1 MKRNVNMRG
10 IVAMSFA
17 MALFVVNDA
26 FVKLATVAWS
36 VPQIM
41 VVRGLCATLIAL
53 GMVFLQGEQRN
64 LIGLKRPLV
73 LLRCATEGFVAVTF
87 ISALA
92 VLPIADVTAI
102 LLLSPLLITVAGALL
117 FKEDVRWRR
126 WIAVLVGFA
135 GMLLVVQPG
144 GADFGPAT
152 LLAFLSTLG
161 VAARDLFTRR
171 LPTNIPSTVVACGTT
186 IATTLTGALLTIF
199 WPWVGFDWQTM
210 IYILGAAVTVAL
222 GNYAIIVAFR
232 DGEVSVISPFRY
244 TVILWAVMA
253 GYLIFDDMPK
263 PVAWLGIA
271 LIVGSGVYT
280 LFREKAARNRIVS

>member
-10 IVAMSFA
+10 ILAMSLA
-17 MALFVVNDA
+17 MALFVINDT
-26 FVKLATVAWS
+26 FVKLATVAWPVS
-36 VPQIM
+36 QIM
-41 VVRGLCATLIAL
+41 VMRGLCATLIAL
-53 GMVFLQGEQRN
+53 GMVFLQREQKN
-64 LIGLKRPLV
+64 LIELRQPLV
-73 LLRCATEGFVAVTF
+73 LLRCGTEGFVAVTF

-102 LLLSPLLITVAGALL
+102 LLLSPLLITMAGAIL

-126 WIAVLVGFA
+126 WIAVMVGFA
-135 GMLLVVQPG
+135 GMLLVIQPG
-144 GADFGPAT
+144 GSSYGLAT

-171 LPTNIPSTVVACGTT
+171 LPTSIPSSVVACGTT
-186 IATTLTGALLTIF
+186 IATTLTGALLSVF
-199 WPWVGFDWQTM
+199 WPWAGFDWHTM
-210 IYILGAAVTVAL
+210 AYILGAAVTVAL

-244 TVILWAVMA
+244 TVILWAVIA
-253 GYLIFDDMPK
+253 GYFIFDDVPQ

-271 LIVGSGVYT
+271 LIVGSGIYT
-280 LFREKAARNRIVS
+280 LYRERVTQIRRAA

>member
-1 MKRNVNMRG
+1 MKLSVNTRG
-10 IVAMSFA
+10 IVAMSLA

-26 FVKLATVAWS
+26 FVKLATISWP

-41 VVRGLCATLIAL
+41 VLRGVCASLIAL
-53 GMVFLQGEQRN
+53 GMVFMLREQHQLGKLR
-64 LIGLKRPLV
+64 RPLV
-73 LLRCATEGFVAVTF
+73 LLRCTTEGFVAVTF

-102 LLLSPLLITVAGALL
+102 LLLSPLLITVAGAFF

-126 WIAVLVGFA
+126 WIAVMIGFA

-144 GADFGPAT
+144 GSSFGQAT

-161 VAARDLFTRR
+161 VAARDILTRR
-171 LPTNIPSTVVACGTT
+171 LPMDIPSSAVAFGTT
-186 IATTLTGALLTIF
+186 IATTLTGLLLSIF
-199 WPWVGFDWQTM
+199 RPWAAFDWQTM
-210 IYILGAAVTVAL
+210 VYILGAAVTVAL

-232 DGEVSVISPFRY
+232 DVEISVVSPFRY
-244 TVILWAVMA
+244 TVILWAMIA
-253 GYLIFDDMPK
+253 GYLIFDDIPQ

-271 LIVGSGVYT
+271 LIVGSGIYT
-280 LFREKAARNRIVS
+280 LYREQVTRMRAAA